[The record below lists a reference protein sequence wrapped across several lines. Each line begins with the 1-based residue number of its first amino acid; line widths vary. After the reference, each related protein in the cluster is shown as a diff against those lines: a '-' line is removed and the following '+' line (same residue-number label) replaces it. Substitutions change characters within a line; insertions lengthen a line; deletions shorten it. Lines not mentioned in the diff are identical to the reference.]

1 MKIKITMT
9 KRLAKN
15 MDSIEIKGI
24 RSYGYTGYLQEERVL
39 GQWFEV
45 NVRLWFD
52 LRVAGHSDTIADT
65 VDYRGTI
72 ATVEHIVKTAKFAL
86 VERLA
91 EAIAQAIL
99 EQSQVERV
107 QIQLIKLA
115 PPIPDFSG
123 QIQVEI
129 TRP

>member
-1 MKIKITMT
+1 
-9 KRLAKN
+9 

-115 PPIPDFSG
+115 PPFLTLADKFKLKSLDLNIHH
-123 QIQVEI
+123 
-129 TRP
+129 RN

>member
-1 MKIKITMT
+1 
-9 KRLAKN
+9 
-15 MDSIEIKGI
+15 MDSIEIQGI

-45 NVRLWFD
+45 NVRLWLD
-52 LRVAGHSDTIADT
+52 LHRAGHSDMIADT

-99 EQSQVERV
+99 EKSQVERV

-123 QIQVEI
+123 QIQIEI